1 MLFNVEVVSAEEYDA
16 YVADLA
22 DSNLASTGVQAELP
36 ILGGEDARTQV
47 GLASTR
53 SGGEGQ

>member
-1 MLFNVEVVSAEEYDA
+1 MSSAEEYDA